1 MLQQAAHRLQHIRR
15 RAGGLQDKPFIHH
28 QTVLM
33 PLVVVLLHQRVT
45 ARQLC
50 GNRRRKRRQRISHI
64 VCFVELLA
72 HQHISQMRFTKSEET
87 QAGITQSAFC
97 NIFML
102 NTVLALVIRVVNSQQ
117 LIRQFSRQSTSECF
131 AYFGNSNRVDDI
143 EQFSHFIDRRQRQDF
158 CRQRWINLLI
168 KQYRAES
175 ISHMHRQR
183 QRLTLLMTRDV
194 QLDVGCQQTL
204 RRIPAGEIITRMTH
218 QEGQLLIAPLIFQF
232 HWRREF
238 AQQRRHRLEVDIIKD
253 KGLFRLSDVQHGI
266 HRMTA
271 FLQRDHFA
279 FVIIQFDCKRNMQ
292 RLFFCLIRR
301 SWRALADG
309 QGVLLGFRI
318 IVVFDGHNRR
328 TGLAVPT
335 AEMREIDIRRIFHR
349 LNKVVA
355 GCRAAIM
362 ALEIELHPFLEV
374 FFAQQGVDHANHFRA
389 LLVNGQGVEVVHLN
403 DHIRADR
410 VRHRA
415 GVFCKLQSAHGAYI
429 IDTVNCAGTKV
440 RAELLIAED
449 G

>member
-1 MLQQAAHRLQHIRR
+1 
-15 RAGGLQDKPFIHH
+15 
-28 QTVLM
+28 
-33 PLVVVLLHQRVT
+33 
-45 ARQLC
+45 
-50 GNRRRKRRQRISHI
+50 
-64 VCFVELLA
+64 
-72 HQHISQMRFTKSEET
+72 
-87 QAGITQSAFC
+87 
-97 NIFML
+97 
-102 NTVLALVIRVVNSQQ
+102 
-117 LIRQFSRQSTSECF
+117 
-131 AYFGNSNRVDDI
+131 
-143 EQFSHFIDRRQRQDF
+143 
-158 CRQRWINLLI
+158 
-168 KQYRAES
+168 
-175 ISHMHRQR
+175 MHRQR

-194 QLDVGCQQTL
+194 QLDVGCQQAL

-238 AQQRRHRLEVDIIKD
+238 AQQRRHRLKVDIIKD
-253 KGLFRLSDVQHGI
+253 KGLFRLGDVQHRI

-279 FVIIQFDCKRNMQ
+279 FVVIQFDGKRNMQ

-301 SWRALADG
+301 SRRTLADG
-309 QGVLLGFRI
+309 QGVLLSFRI

-349 LNKVVA
+349 LHKVVA

-415 GVFCKLQSAHGAYI
+415 GVFRKLQSAHGAHVV
-429 IDTVNCAGTKV
+429 DTVYRAGTKV
-440 RAELLIAED
+440 RAEFLIAEH

>member
-1 MLQQAAHRLQHIRR
+1 
-15 RAGGLQDKPFIHH
+15 
-28 QTVLM
+28 
-33 PLVVVLLHQRVT
+33 
-45 ARQLC
+45 
-50 GNRRRKRRQRISHI
+50 
-64 VCFVELLA
+64 
-72 HQHISQMRFTKSEET
+72 
-87 QAGITQSAFC
+87 
-97 NIFML
+97 
-102 NTVLALVIRVVNSQQ
+102 
-117 LIRQFSRQSTSECF
+117 
-131 AYFGNSNRVDDI
+131 
-143 EQFSHFIDRRQRQDF
+143 
-158 CRQRWINLLI
+158 
-168 KQYRAES
+168 
-175 ISHMHRQR
+175 MHRQR

-279 FVIIQFDCKRNMQ
+279 FVIIQFDGKRNMQ

-301 SWRALADG
+301 GWRALADG

-318 IVVFDGHNRR
+318 VVVFDGHNRC

-335 AEMREIDIRRIFHR
+335 AEMGEIDIRRIFHR
-349 LNKVVA
+349 LHKVVT
-355 GCRAAIM
+355 GRCTTIM
-362 ALEIELHPFLEV
+362 TLEIKLHPFLEV
-374 FFAQQGVDHANHFRA
+374 FFAKQGVDHANHFRA

-415 GVFCKLQSAHGAYI
+415 GVFRKLQSAHGAHI
-429 IDTVNCAGTKV
+429 IDTVYRAGTKV
-440 RAELLIAED
+440 RAEFLIAED

>member
-33 PLVVVLLHQRVT
+33 PLIVVLLHQRVT

-50 GNRRRKRRQRISHI
+50 SNRRRKRCQRIGHI
-64 VCFVELLA
+64 VCFMVLLA
-72 HQHISQMRFTKSEET
+72 HQHVSQMRFTKSKEA

-279 FVIIQFDCKRNMQ
+279 FVIIQFDGKRNMQ

-301 SWRALADG
+301 GWRALADG

-318 IVVFDGHNRR
+318 VVVFDGHNRC

-335 AEMREIDIRRIFHR
+335 AEMGEIDIRRIFHR
-349 LNKVVA
+349 LHKVVA

-429 IDTVNCAGTKV
+429 IDAVNCAGTKV

>member
-45 ARQLC
+45 AWQLC
-50 GNRRRKRRQRISHI
+50 SNRRRKRCQRIGHI
-64 VCFVELLA
+64 VCFMVLLA
-72 HQHISQMRFTKSEET
+72 HQHVSQMRFTKSKEAQT
-87 QAGITQSAFC
+87 GITQSAFC

-102 NTVLALVIRVVNSQQ
+102 NAVLALVIRVVNSQQ

-143 EQFSHFIDRRQRQDF
+143 EQFSHFIDGWQSQNF
-158 CRQRWINLLI
+158 CRQCRVNLLI
-168 KQYRAES
+168 EQHRAEGVG
-175 ISHMHRQR
+175 HMHRQR
-183 QRLTLLMTRDV
+183 QRLPLLMTGDV

-204 RRIPAGEIITRMTH
+204 RRIPTGEIITRMTH

-279 FVIIQFDCKRNMQ
+279 FVIIQFDGKRNMQ

-301 SWRALADG
+301 GWRALADG

-318 IVVFDGHNRR
+318 VVVFDGHNRC

-335 AEMREIDIRRIFHR
+335 AEMGEIDIRRIFHR
-349 LNKVVA
+349 LHKVVT
-355 GCRAAIM
+355 GRCTTIM
-362 ALEIELHPFLEV
+362 TLEIKLHPFLEV
-374 FFAQQGVDHANHFRA
+374 FFAKQGVDHANHFRA

-429 IDTVNCAGTKV
+429 IDAVNCAGTKV

>member
-279 FVIIQFDCKRNMQ
+279 FVIIQFDGKRNMQ

-301 SWRALADG
+301 GWRALADG

-318 IVVFDGHNRR
+318 VVVFDGHNRC

-335 AEMREIDIRRIFHR
+335 AEMGEIDIRRIFHR
-349 LNKVVA
+349 LHKVVA

-429 IDTVNCAGTKV
+429 IDAVNCAGTKV